1 MGALTSPALALLGRL
16 WNRTEMHGS
25 QVLDRELPVCW
36 LLFTLVRSGLV
47 STLPASVPSCSLL
60 HREACPPARH
70 LPSLPAAC
78 CPARRQAHNKAL
90 NVQRSF
96 RRQRCTPP
104 AASSAAPAASTWHGA
119 PEAES
124 APIEGETRRP
134 NLASSQ
140 TGCAPSTW
148 TSRGG
153 IPGPASDL
161 AHRRLITAIYPP
173 TVCAA
178 RWHRLFTSP
187 AHARLPCRRRRRRR
201 HCHGLRD
208 QVPRGLRR
216 RRRV

>member
-1 MGALTSPALALLGRL
+1 MAARCSIENCPSAGFYSLSP
-16 WNRTEMHGS
+16 
-25 QVLDRELPVCW
+25 
-36 LLFTLVRSGLV
+36 GLV
-47 STLPASVPSCSLL
+47 WSL
-60 HREACPPARH
+60 RCRPPFPRARCCTAKPARH

-90 NVQRSF
+90 NVQHSF

-104 AASSAAPAASTWHGA
+104 AASSAASAASTWHGA

-187 AHARLPCRRRRRRR
+187 AHARPPCRRRRRRR